1 MNKDFAGIRPPNDRH
16 APFIDFLAAGF
27 KISIGRSISK
37 EGQTITKD
45 QLPRAYVINM
55 GANGLAVARTL
66 GRVGVPVVGIDSRP
80 DAPGFASKF
89 VSKLVAKDPREDPDA
104 LLQALLQAG
113 EGQEQKGIIFPASD
127 AAVRF
132 LSQNEKGLSERFL
145 FLTPP
150 EKVREAMVNKRLQ
163 HDEAVRL
170 GIPVPDTIF
179 PAGPDDLK
187 EVEDTIRFPAFI
199 KPLYSHKWCTTFA
212 NKGCIVTTS
221 EELQEKMATVFASG
235 HEVMVQS
242 IIWPPGR
249 DLYSVGAFFD
259 EHGNESPS
267 FCWHKLRQYPP
278 SFGVG
283 SLVESAHQHEVMD
296 LGLRFMK
303 GIGYRGIG
311 YVEFKKD
318 QQDGEWKMVEMNAR
332 TGQTNA
338 LQSKAGRP
346 LVLYQYDHLIG
357 RPSPEVRDYPDGVLW
372 WDSLND
378 IDSFWRL
385 RRRGEITL
393 FQWLRSCIQVDV
405 NAYFDINDPAP
416 LFVRYGYG
424 SKLARLMNDL
434 LRMKID
440 EDRVPTPDATGS
452 QVRKKIAY
460 GPDSTR
466 TNLR

>member
-1 MNKDFAGIRPPNDRH
+1 MHGSTPSNDH
-16 APFIDFLAAGF
+16 NALLIDFLAAGF
-27 KISIGRSISK
+27 KIGVGWSISK
-37 EGQTITKD
+37 EGQTITTD
-45 QLPRAYVINM
+45 HLPRAYVINM

-66 GRVGVPVVGIDSRP
+66 GREGVPVVGVDSRP

-89 VSKLVAKDPREDPDA
+89 VSKLVVKESQKDPEA
-104 LLQALLQAG
+104 LLQALLKAG
-113 EGQEQKGIIFPASD
+113 EGQEQKGVIFPASD

-132 LSQNEKGLSERFL
+132 LSQNEKGLSEHFL

-150 EKVREAMVNKRLQ
+150 ERVREAMVNKRLQ

-170 GIPVPDTIF
+170 GIPVPETFF
-179 PAGPDDLK
+179 PAGPDDL
-187 EVEDTIRFPAFI
+187 EEMEDLICFPAFI

-212 NKGCIVTTS
+212 NKGFIVSTS
-221 EELQEKMATVFASG
+221 EELRERMATVFASG

-259 EHGNESPS
+259 EHGNQSPS

-283 SLVESAHQHEVMD
+283 SLVESAHQTEVME

-318 QQDGEWKMVEMNAR
+318 QKDGEWKMVEMNAR

-346 LVLYQYDHLIG
+346 LVLYQYNRLIG
-357 RPSPEVRDYPDGVLW
+357 RPLPVAGDYPDGVLW

-385 RRRGEITL
+385 RRRGEINF
-393 FQWLRSCIQVDV
+393 FQWIRSCIQVDV
-405 NAYFDINDPAP
+405 NAYFDLNDPAP

-440 EDRVPTPDATGS
+440 EDQVPTPGTLDS
-452 QVRKKIAY
+452 KVRKNIAHC
-460 GPDSTR
+460 PDLTR

>member
-1 MNKDFAGIRPPNDRH
+1 
-16 APFIDFLAAGF
+16 
-27 KISIGRSISK
+27 
-37 EGQTITKD
+37 
-45 QLPRAYVINM
+45 M

-66 GRVGVPVVGIDSRP
+66 AREGVPVVGIDNRP
-80 DAPGFASKF
+80 EAPGFASKF
-89 VSKLVAKDPREDPDA
+89 VRKMVAKDPKEDPEA
-104 LLQALLQAG
+104 LLQVLIQAG
-113 EGQEQKGIIFPASD
+113 EAQDQKGVIFPASD
-127 AAVRF
+127 AAVHF
-132 LSQNEKGLSERFL
+132 LSQNERALSEHFL

-150 EKVREAMVNKRLQ
+150 EKVREAMINKRLQ

-170 GIPVPDTIF
+170 GIPVPETHF
-179 PAGPDDLK
+179 PSGPDDLE
-187 EVEDTIRFPAFI
+187 EVESTISFPAFI
-199 KPLYSHKWCTTFA
+199 KPLYSHRWCTTFA
-212 NKGCIVTTS
+212 NKGFIVTTS
-221 EELQEKMATVFASG
+221 KELRERMATVFSSG

-259 EHGNESPS
+259 EHGKESPS

-283 SLVESAHQHEVMD
+283 SLVESAHQPEVTE
-296 LGLRFMK
+296 LGMRFMK

-318 QQDGEWKMVEMNAR
+318 HKDGEWKMVEMNAR

-346 LVLYQYDHLIG
+346 LVLYQYDHLTG
-357 RPSPEVRDYPDGVLW
+357 RRSPPSDGDYPDGVLW

-378 IDSFWRL
+378 IDSYWRL
-385 RRRGEITL
+385 RRRGEITT
-393 FQWLRSCIQVDV
+393 FQWIRSCLQVDV
-405 NAYFDINDPAP
+405 NAYFDLDDPGP
-416 LFVRYGYG
+416 FFVRYGYG

-440 EDRVPTPDATGS
+440 EDRVPTTASSNAEVRGSIANCPDLTMA
-452 QVRKKIAY
+452 
-460 GPDSTR
+460 
-466 TNLR
+466 NLR

>member
-1 MNKDFAGIRPPNDRH
+1 
-16 APFIDFLAAGF
+16 
-27 KISIGRSISK
+27 
-37 EGQTITKD
+37 
-45 QLPRAYVINM
+45 M

-66 GRVGVPVVGIDSRP
+66 GREGVPVVGIDSRP

-89 VSKLVAKDPREDPDA
+89 VRKLVVKDIKDDPEA
-104 LLQALLQAG
+104 LLQALLRAG
-113 EGQEQKGIIFPASD
+113 EGQDEKGLIFPASD
-127 AAVRF
+127 AAVLF
-132 LSQNEKGLSERFL
+132 LSKNEKALSEQFI

-150 EKVREAMVNKRLQ
+150 EKVREAMINKRLQ
-163 HDEAVRL
+163 HDEAIRL
-170 GIPVPDTIF
+170 GIPVPVTHF
-179 PAGPDDLK
+179 PVGPADLE
-187 EVEDTIRFPAFI
+187 EVESTVSYPAFI
-199 KPLYSHKWCTTFA
+199 KPLYSHRWCTTFA
-212 NKGCIVTTS
+212 NKGFIVTTTA
-221 EELQEKMATVFASG
+221 ELRERMATVFASG

-242 IIWPPGR
+242 IIWPPGK

-259 EHGNESPS
+259 ENGKESPT

-283 SLVESAHQHEVMD
+283 SLVESAHQPEVTE
-296 LGLRFMK
+296 LGLRYMK

-318 QQDGEWKMVEMNAR
+318 QKDGEWKMVEMNAR

-338 LQSKAGRP
+338 LQAKAGRP
-346 LVLYQYDHLIG
+346 LVLYQYCHLTG
-357 RPSPEVRDYPDGVLW
+357 RPYLPRSGDYPDGVRW

-385 RRRGEITL
+385 RRRGEITT
-393 FQWLRSCIQVDV
+393 FQWIRSCLQVDV
-405 NAYFDINDPAP
+405 NAYFDLNDPVP

-424 SKLARLMNDL
+424 SKLAKLTNDL
-434 LRMKID
+434 LKMKVD
-440 EDRVPTPDATGS
+440 EDQVLSSDDPVAT
-452 QVRKKIAY
+452 VRKINAH